1 MHGTTIRRIRAHAIA
16 LAALAATAA
25 VGLGSSVGAPPAA
38 AACASVVTYG
48 GVDYAG
54 VVTPVAGEVG
64 RRVGIGSVPGCTDG
78 AVNGVPRTVPPAIVP
93 LRRVR
98 GVLPRFAVALG
109 RPARLMVAPYTGCPG
124 GALACLRARSARFLA
139 GPSLVTSPGAVAGE
153 PITLSVRARGARR
166 HHVSYGDDVLLQ
178 GRVAGRWRSLWHL
191 RIPVSGGMVPEP
203 VRVGPPLAIL
213 DIGFGPGSAHQVR
226 LPGVAPGVYRL
237 AALGILGPAGPRR
250 LWLTAPLT
258 IRAPTPNPMCLA
270 DGTCVHG

>member
-1 MHGTTIRRIRAHAIA
+1 MRRPSIAIG
-16 LAALAATAA
+16 LAVL
-25 VGLGSSVGAPPAA
+25 AA
-38 AACASVVTYG
+38 AAFVPAVGTPSAAASC
-48 GVDYAG
+48 AG
-54 VVTPVAGEVG
+54 VVTYDGAGYTGSATPIAGEVG
-64 RRVGIGSVPGCTDG
+64 RRVGIGSVPGCADVVVG
-78 AVNGVPRTVPPAIVP
+78 GVSLPAPRAVP
-93 LRRVR
+93 LHRVR

-139 GPSLVTSPGAVAGE
+139 GPSLVTGPGAVAGG

-178 GRVAGRWRSLWHL
+178 GRQGGRWRSLWHL
-191 RIPVSGGMVPEP
+191 QIPVSGGALPEP
-203 VRVGPPLAIL
+203 VRVGPPLPVL
-213 DIGFGPGSAHQVR
+213 GIGLGPGSAHQVR

-258 IRAPTPNPMCLA
+258 IRAPASGPHAPR
-270 DGTCVHG
+270 